1 MASAWAKL
9 RGHQEQRALFARSL
23 SHGRLSHAYVLA
35 GPDGIGKRVFARLLA
50 QSIFCR
56 ECPDGQID
64 ACGECRA
71 CRSFE
76 ANSWPDYIEVGLPEG
91 KTEIPISAIA
101 GAADKRGR
109 EGLCFELSMAPQAST
124 RRVAIIND
132 AHRMNADGANALLK
146 TLEEPPASALILLI
160 CDSADSLLP
169 TIRSRCQNVRFFP
182 LTESDVAQILIDQHL
197 IEKPEDAK
205 AVAAM
210 SEGSVTLAQQLL
222 NSDLRKLR
230 DVVGREFA
238 LFEAMKP
245 LDVSKLI
252 ADELDRISS
261 GTEEQRQNAQWLF
274 RFLAEALNLKLRK
287 LMAGD
292 FSEPLLQRYGVRS
305 GADLLAALLDRILV
319 AAQQVESNSPVRL
332 VLDAL
337 FDELARMMRLGPVS
351 AR

>member
-1 MASAWAKL
+1 MSSAWSKL

-56 ECPDGQID
+56 ECPPGQIE

-76 ANSWPDYIEVGLPEG
+76 AGTWPDYIEVGLPEG
-91 KTEIPISAIA
+91 KSEIPISAIA
-101 GAADKRGR
+101 GSADKRGR
-109 EGLCFELSMAPQAST
+109 EGLCFELSMAPQASS
-124 RRVAIIND
+124 RRVAIIDD

-160 CDSADSLLP
+160 CESADALLP
-169 TIRSRCQNVRFFP
+169 TIRSRCQTIRFFP
-182 LTESDVAQILIDQHL
+182 LTEADVRHVLLDSQIVESPD
-197 IEKPEDAK
+197 DARI
-205 AVAAM
+205 VAAM
-210 SEGSVTLAQQLL
+210 AEGSVTLAQQLL
-222 NSDLRKLR
+222 NPDLRKLR
-230 DVVGREFA
+230 DVVAREFA

-245 LDVSKLI
+245 LDVAKQI
-252 ADELDRISS
+252 AEELERISS
-261 GTEEQRQNAQWLF
+261 GTEEQRQNAQWLL

-292 FSEPLLQRYGVRS
+292 FSEPLLQRFGVRS
-305 GADLLAALLDRILV
+305 GADLLSTLLDRILV
-319 AAQQVESNSPVRL
+319 AANQIEANSPVRL

>member
-1 MASAWAKL
+1 
-9 RGHQEQRALFARSL
+9 
-23 SHGRLSHAYVLA
+23 
-35 GPDGIGKRVFARLLA
+35 
-50 QSIFCR
+50 
-56 ECPDGQID
+56 
-64 ACGECRA
+64 
-71 CRSFE
+71 
-76 ANSWPDYIEVGLPEG
+76 
-91 KTEIPISAIA
+91 
-101 GAADKRGR
+101 
-109 EGLCFELSMAPQAST
+109 
-124 RRVAIIND
+124 
-132 AHRMNADGANALLK
+132 MNADGANALLK

-182 LTESDVAQILIDQHL
+182 LTESDVAQILVDQQLID
-197 IEKPEDAK
+197 KPEDAK